1 MKTTNLLLHCGAA
14 KVERDWLALMTAP
27 RPTDTWFPIP
37 HERLIREVETALYRA
52 GNRGLTLADLTPQQ
66 LHWYETEWML
76 RKEAQPTRQ
85 EADET
90 LIAGLKAYRVR
101 AELATLRPT
110 QRAGLLRYWQT
121 SQMPGSPVYLL
132 GCIHEITSRRVCF
145 WHKLAQRR
153 RLQLIG
159 AGKLPSPW
167 KPQPPH
173 PWDSGKRGPIG
184 TKKAGVPV
192 LLCPHCEAAFYCRP
206 DRDRCPSCGRSPA
219 SIPAA
224 PSPTLL

>member
-1 MKTTNLLLHCGAA
+1 MRFTRYPRHSPYVVTGRKLAYARRAIQRSRDKCPLFPELTDQRSPEQRLEDNERCGRLYWQDMRDTQAA
-14 KVERDWLALMTAP
+14 GW
-27 RPTDTWFPIP
+27 
-37 HERLIREVETALYRA
+37 
-52 GNRGLTLADLTPQQ
+52 
-66 LHWYETEWML
+66 
-76 RKEAQPTRQ
+76 RQ
-85 EADET
+85 
-90 LIAGLKAYRVR
+90 VR